1 MTEKDR
7 YAVFGNPIKQS
18 KSPVIHGIFAE
29 QCSQQMQYRA
39 VRVEL
44 DGFARAAAS
53 FFDAGGAGLNITV
66 PFKRDAFEFASRLSD
81 RAMRAGA
88 VNTLSRVQDGTI
100 EGDNT
105 DGIGLIRDM
114 IANLGWAV
122 QGLRVLVLGAGGAA
136 RGVLE
141 PLLRERPHELLI
153 VNRTAQRAMQLAAEF
168 ADIATLEGGAYDLI
182 GQRQFDLVIN
192 ATSAGL
198 SGEMPELPSSL
209 LTERSCCYDMVYGA
223 QPTPFMR
230 WAAHH
235 AAWAVADGLGMLVE
249 QAAQSFY
256 IWRKVRPETRPVINQ
271 LRDAMEASNA
281 AMC

>member
-1 MTEKDR
+1 MTGKDR
-7 YAVFGNPIKQS
+7 YAVFGNPIKHS
-18 KSPVIHGIFAE
+18 KSPQIHTIFAE
-29 QCSQQMQYRA
+29 QCAQHLQYRA
-39 VRVEL
+39 VRVNL
-44 DGFARAAAS
+44 DGFAQAATD
-53 FFDAGGAGLNITV
+53 FFAGGGAGLNITV
-66 PFKRDAFEFASRLSD
+66 PFKREAFEFAHRLSD

-88 VNTLSRVQDGTI
+88 VNTLTRVEDGTI

-105 DGIGLIRDM
+105 DGIGLVRDM

-122 QGLRVLVLGAGGAA
+122 QDRRVLLLGAGGAA

-141 PLLRERPHELLI
+141 PLLRERPRELLV
-153 VNRTAQRAMQLAAEF
+153 VNRTPERATALATGF
-168 ADIATLEGGAYDLI
+168 ADIAPVEGGAYDLI
-182 GQRQFDLVIN
+182 AQRQFDLVIN

-230 WAAHH
+230 WSAHH
-235 AAWAVADGLGMLVE
+235 TAWAVADGLGMLVE

-256 IWRKVRPETRPVINQ
+256 IWRHARPETRSVIYQ
-271 LRDAMEASNA
+271 LREAMA
-281 AMC
+281 AA